1 MPPADS
7 SVPVPST
14 GKKEK
19 NKMNFKKI
27 FPVLALALVVS
38 GCADPELTQSQKDLL
53 TAIRAPENAPIV
65 AKLPELCA
73 ANKENMNF
81 RDPEN
86 GQTPLIAAVILNRQ
100 DRVKTILNSG
110 AVIDLNAQDA
120 KGMTALHYAVGQV
133 STDTVFLLS
142 GCPAVNLRDRY
153 GKTPLMEACR
163 LGNVDMVKAV
173 LAVGDAN
180 SYPGRECNV
189 NDTDDQGRTPAM
201 FAATSPRAKQ
211 ILAILAER
219 GVNVNDPYVMDDNAG
234 TVLTHAIDGGNTDVA
249 LELIA
254 AIFPENIAADPE
266 LQYPALLAM
275 KHAIFA
281 NDVAVVR
288 ELIRRKCLLNTDAA
302 TAYRALRFARLQN
315 WFKTFV
321 RAGWIRDGKVPLI
334 WAVEAENPALV
345 KLLLEAGA
353 NPMCKDNGRHYP
365 IEYSRTPEIT
375 SMLKKAMRND

>member
-1 MPPADS
+1 
-7 SVPVPST
+7 
-14 GKKEK
+14 
-19 NKMNFKKI
+19 MNFKKFLPI
-27 FPVLALALVVS
+27 LSLALVVS

-53 TAIRAPENAPIV
+53 TAVRAPENAPIV
-65 AKLPELCA
+65 AKLSELCA
-73 ANKENMNF
+73 ENKENLNF

-163 LGNVDMVKAV
+163 LGNADMVKAV

-201 FAATSPRAKQ
+201 FAAASPRAKQ

-288 ELIRRKCLLNTDAA
+288 ELIRRKCLLNTDTA

>member
-14 GKKEK
+14 GKKEI
-19 NKMNFKKI
+19 NKMNFKKFLLI
-27 FPVLALALVVS
+27 LSLALVVS

-53 TAIRAPENAPIV
+53 TAVRAPENAPIV

-73 ANKENMNF
+73 ENKENLNF

-180 SYPGRECNV
+180 SYPGYECKV
-189 NDTDDQGRTPAM
+189 NDADDQGRTPAM

-254 AIFPENIAADPE
+254 AMFPENIAADPE

>member
-7 SVPVPST
+7 SAPVPST

-19 NKMNFKKI
+19 NKMNFKKFLPI
-27 FPVLALALVVS
+27 LSLALVVS

-53 TAIRAPENAPIV
+53 TAVRAPENAPIV

-73 ANKENMNF
+73 ANKENLNF

-173 LAVGDAN
+173 LKVGDAN

-201 FAATSPRAKQ
+201 FAAASPRAKQ

-288 ELIRRKCLLNTDAA
+288 ELIRRKCLLNTDTA

-375 SMLKKAMRND
+375 GMLKKAMRND

>member
-1 MPPADS
+1 
-7 SVPVPST
+7 
-14 GKKEK
+14 
-19 NKMNFKKI
+19 MNFKKFLPI
-27 FPVLALALVVS
+27 LSLVLVVS

-53 TAIRAPENAPIV
+53 TAVRAPENAPIV

-73 ANKENMNF
+73 ENKENLNF

-180 SYPGRECNV
+180 SYPGYECKV
-189 NDTDDQGRTPAM
+189 NDADDQGRTPAM
-201 FAATSPRAKQ
+201 FAAASPRAKQ

-288 ELIRRKCLLNTDAA
+288 ELIRRKCLLNTDTA
-302 TAYRALRFARLQN
+302 TAYRALRFARLHN

-375 SMLKKAMRND
+375 GMLKKAMRND

>member
-1 MPPADS
+1 
-7 SVPVPST
+7 
-14 GKKEK
+14 
-19 NKMNFKKI
+19 MNFKKLL
-27 FPVLALALVVS
+27 PVFALVLVTA

-53 TAIRAPENAPIV
+53 TAVRAPENAPIV

-73 ANKENMNF
+73 ANKENLNF
-81 RDPEN
+81 KDPEN

-110 AVIDLNAQDA
+110 AMIDLNAQDA

-133 STDTVFLLS
+133 STDTVFLLA

-163 LGNVDMVKAV
+163 LGNVEMVKAV

-180 SYPGRECNV
+180 SFPGCECNV

-201 FAATSPRAKQ
+201 FAAASPRAKQ

-219 GVNVNDPYVMDDNAG
+219 GVNVNDPYVMDDDAG

-254 AIFPENIAADPE
+254 AMFPENISADPE

-275 KHAIFA
+275 KHAIFS

-288 ELIRRKCLLNTDAA
+288 ELIRRKCLLNTDTA
-302 TAYRALRFARLQN
+302 TAYRALRSARLQN

-345 KLLLEAGA
+345 QLLLEAGA
-353 NPMCKDNGRHYP
+353 NPACKDNGRHLP

>member
-120 KGMTALHYAVGQV
+120 KGMTALHYAVGQI

-234 TVLTHAIDGGNTDVA
+234 TVLTHAIDGGNTDVS

-254 AIFPENIAADPE
+254 AMFPENIAADPE

>member
-1 MPPADS
+1 M
-7 SVPVPST
+7 
-14 GKKEK
+14 KF
-19 NKMNFKKI
+19 KMLL
-27 FPVLALALVVS
+27 PVLALILATA

-53 TAIRAPENAPIV
+53 AAVRAPENTALA

-73 ANKENMNF
+73 ANKENLNF
-81 RDPEN
+81 KDPEN

-142 GCPAVNLRDRY
+142 GCPVVNLRDRY

-163 LGNVDMVKAV
+163 LGNADMVKAV

-180 SYPGRECNV
+180 SFPGRECNV
-189 NDTDDQGRTPAM
+189 NDADDQGRTPAM
-201 FAATSPRAKQ
+201 FAAASLRAKQ

-249 LELIA
+249 LDLIA
-254 AIFPENIAADPE
+254 AMFPENIAADPE

-288 ELIRRKCLLNTDAA
+288 ELIRRKCLLNTDVH
-302 TAYRALRFARLQN
+302 TAYLALRRAKLQN
-315 WFKTFV
+315 WFKTVV
-321 RAGWIRDGKVPLI
+321 RAGWIRDGKMPLI

-345 KLLLEAGA
+345 QLLLDAGA
-353 NPMCKDNGRHYP
+353 NPWCKDNGRHLP
-365 IEYSRTPEIT
+365 IEYSRSPEIT
-375 SMLKKAMRND
+375 GMLKKAMRNN